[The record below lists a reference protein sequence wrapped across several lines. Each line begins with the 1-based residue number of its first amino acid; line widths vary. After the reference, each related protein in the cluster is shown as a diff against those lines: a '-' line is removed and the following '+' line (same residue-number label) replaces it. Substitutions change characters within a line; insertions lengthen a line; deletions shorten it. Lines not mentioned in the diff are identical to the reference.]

1 MPILERE
8 TSIFPC
14 GLFEDPMYEPGS
26 SDRVWWAIFTKS
38 RHEKALAREL
48 ERFEIPFFLPLV
60 AKQNRI
66 RNRIVETH
74 LPLFSGYVFMFGRD
88 DERVRALTTNRIST
102 LLPVADQWQ
111 LCRDLKHLNR
121 LIEVD
126 APLTI
131 ERRLEPGRRVR
142 IKHGPMKGLEGIITQ
157 RRGGKRRLLV
167 AVEFLQH
174 GVSVEIDDFMVEPV

>member
-8 TSIFPC
+8 TSVFPC
-14 GLFEDPMYEPGS
+14 DLFEDVQYDPGMS
-26 SDRVWWAIFTKS
+26 HRQWWAIFTKS
-38 RHEKALAREL
+38 RQEKALARDL
-48 ERFEIPFFLPLV
+48 ERLEIPFFLPLIMR
-60 AKQNRI
+60 QNRI
-66 RNRIVETH
+66 RNRVVEAY
-74 LPLFSGYVFMFGRD
+74 LPLFSGYVFMCGQD
-88 DERVRALTTNRIST
+88 DDRVRSLTTNRVST
-102 LLPVADQWQ
+102 VLAVPNQWQ
-111 LCRDLKHLNR
+111 LRNDLKHLNH

-126 APLTI
+126 APLTV

-142 IKHGPMKGLEGIITQ
+142 IKNGPMRGLEGIITQ

>member
-1 MPILERE
+1 MRRL
-8 TSIFPC
+8 
-14 GLFEDPMYEPGS
+14 
-26 SDRVWWAIFTKS
+26 S
-38 RHEKALAREL
+38 RGISR
-48 ERFEIPFFLPLV
+48 RFEIPFFLPLV
-60 AKQNRI
+60 MRQNRI
-66 RNRIVETH
+66 RNRIVEAYF
-74 LPLFSGYVFMFGRD
+74 PLFSGYVFMFGRD
-88 DERVRALTTNRIST
+88 DERVRSLTTNRVST
-102 LLPVADQWQ
+102 VLAVPDQWQ
-111 LCRDLKHLNR
+111 LRNDLKQLNQ

-142 IKHGPMKGLEGIITQ
+142 IKNGPMRGLEGIITQ